1 MSARWGRIVIVA
13 RIALGRPH
21 YTKEGDLSRFY
32 DSIIAII
39 AAAAAAAAAAV
50 YTD

>member
-21 YTKEGDLSRFY
+21 YTKERDLSRFY
-32 DSIIAII
+32 DSIVASI
-39 AAAAAAAAAAV
+39 AADAAAAAV
-50 YTD
+50 CTD

>member
-13 RIALGRPH
+13 RIAPGRPH

-32 DSIIAII
+32 DNIIAII
-39 AAAAAAAAAAV
+39 AAAAAAAAV
-50 YTD
+50 CTD